1 MSELKK
7 ILFLCTGNSCRSQM
21 AEGFAK
27 KFTCFQA
34 FSAGTKKSE
43 LDLYAVK
50 VMSEIKIDI
59 SDQFSKT
66 VNELEDK
73 DFEYVF
79 TLCSDAEE
87 NCPILF
93 KGKTIHIGFE
103 DPPKLSEKIYDDLK
117 TITTRFNKHF
127 DNVLVLRKK
136 LEEAMSVVD
145 SFGKDGRSIKRTLEN
160 IKDPEQPETTVET
173 KIEDLCLQF

>member
-21 AEGFAK
+21 AEGIAK

-43 LDLYAVK
+43 LDSYAVK

-103 DPPKLSEKIYDDLK
+103 LSLIH
-117 TITTRFNKHF
+117 I
-127 DNVLVLRKK
+127 
-136 LEEAMSVVD
+136 
-145 SFGKDGRSIKRTLEN
+145 
-160 IKDPEQPETTVET
+160 
-173 KIEDLCLQF
+173 

>member
-1 MSELKK
+1 MRELKK

-21 AEGFAK
+21 AEGIAK

-66 VNELEDK
+66 INELEDK

-79 TLCSDAEE
+79 
-87 NCPILF
+87 LF
-93 KGKTIHIGFE
+93 HDLGYYSCNPNG
-103 DPPKLSEKIYDDLK
+103 SETPNLLN
-117 TITTRFNKHF
+117 R
-127 DNVLVLRKK
+127 
-136 LEEAMSVVD
+136 
-145 SFGKDGRSIKRTLEN
+145 
-160 IKDPEQPETTVET
+160 P
-173 KIEDLCLQF
+173 